1 MKPAM
6 NPEMPL
12 SSQRGAMML
21 EALIGILIFSTGILA
36 LIGMQALAI
45 SYASD
50 AKYRADASF
59 LANQVIAEMWVN
71 RDPVSGLASTTYA
84 YTGSGAVPAPISGW
98 VTAVEN
104 TLPGATSNKPI
115 ITVDAATGQVSV
127 TVRWRP
133 PNAEAVRNHRSIAL
147 ITNP

>member
-1 MKPAM
+1 MKTD
-6 NPEMPL
+6 MPL
-12 SSQRGAMML
+12 NSQRGAMML

-59 LANQVIAEMWVN
+59 LANQVIAEMWVDRPN
-71 RDPVSGLASTTYA
+71 MSTYA
-84 YTGSGAVPAPISGW
+84 YAGSGTVPAVIGGW
-98 VTAVEN
+98 VTTVES
-104 TLPGATSNKPI
+104 TLPGAASNKPI
-115 ITVDAATGQVSV
+115 ITVDVATGQVSV

-133 PNAEAVRNHRSIAL
+133 ANAEAVRNHRSIAL

>member
-59 LANQVIAEMWVN
+59 LANQVIAEMWVDRPN
-71 RDPVSGLASTTYA
+71 MSTYA
-84 YTGSGAVPAPISGW
+84 YTGSGMVPAAIGGW
-98 VTAVEN
+98 VTTVES
-104 TLPGATSNKPI
+104 TLPGAAANKPI

>member
-6 NPEMPL
+6 QPQLPL
-12 SSQRGAMML
+12 NSQRGAMML

-71 RDPVSGLASTTYA
+71 RPTISTYA
-84 YTGSGAVPAPISGW
+84 YAGSGAVPAPISGW
-98 VTAVEN
+98 VTAVES

-115 ITVDAATGQVSV
+115 IAVDVATGQVSV

-133 PNAEAVRNHRSIAL
+133 ANAEAVRNHRSIAL

>member
-1 MKPAM
+1 MYTSMKSK
-6 NPEMPL
+6 L
-12 SSQRGAMML
+12 QGGAMML

-71 RDPVSGLASTTYA
+71 RPTMSNYA
-84 YTGSGAVPAPISGW
+84 YTGSGTVPAEIDGW
-98 VTAVEN
+98 VTTVET
-104 TLPGATSNKPI
+104 TLPGAAANRPI
-115 ITVDAATGQVSV
+115 ITVDPATGEVSV

-133 PNAEAVRNHRSIAL
+133 PNAEAVHNHRSIAL